1 MTAGAALVLD
11 IVGIGAWSAAHR
23 GWPAL
28 VAACAGETFVASP
41 ATARPA
47 PDLLPPAER
56 RRAPDGVAV
65 ALEVASEAVAMARSS
80 STLAPVIDRTML
92 ASVFTSAHGDLAIV
106 DYLCATLASDP
117 TALSPTRFH
126 LSVHNAAAGH
136 WSIAAADRAPST
148 ALAAGDDSFALGLLE
163 AATMAI
169 AERRAV
175 LLVAF
180 DTPAVGLLAHA
191 TQSTALFGFA
201 LVLRPGV
208 RRGHDGAVED
218 EGVGDGIIDDG
229 VIDDGV
235 MDDGVM
241 DDRAADHEGSE
252 HEVSD
257 HEVSDHEDS
266 HHQGSHHEVGEEVIA
281 RLTLSITSE
290 SVTMPLPVRSAL
302 APLARSSA
310 AARAL
315 ALAEA
320 LAIDGRTEVRYPLGD
335 ALGLAVAI
343 ERNITHDNRTC
354 GQTIE

>member
-1 MTAGAALVLD
+1 MSVDAMVVD
-11 IVGIGAWSAAHR
+11 VVGIGAWSTTHH

-28 VAACAGETFVASP
+28 VAAFAGEKFAASP
-41 ATARPA
+41 ATMRPA
-47 PDLLPPAER
+47 PLLLPAAER

-80 STLAPVIDRTML
+80 STSSQGIDPHTL

-106 DYLCATLASDP
+106 DYLCTTLASDP

-136 WSIAAADRAPST
+136 WSIAADDRAPST

-163 AATMAI
+163 AATMAS

-191 TQSTALFGFA
+191 THGTALFGFA
-201 LVLRPGV
+201 LVLRPGD
-208 RRGHDGAVED
+208 RRASDEAVED
-218 EGVGDGIIDDG
+218 EGGDDG
-229 VIDDGV
+229 VVDE
-235 MDDGVM
+235 
-241 DDRAADHEGSE
+241 RAGDHEVSKRDVSDSQ
-252 HEVSD
+252 VSD
-257 HEVSDHEDS
+257 HELGED
-266 HHQGSHHEVGEEVIA
+266 VIT
-281 RLTLSITSE
+281 RLTLSITSA

-302 APLARSSA
+302 QPLARSSA

-320 LAIDGRTEVRYPLGD
+320 LTVDGRTEVRYPLGD
-335 ALGLAVAI
+335 ALALAIAI
-343 ERNITHDNRTC
+343 ERNIPYDNRT
-354 GQTIE
+354 GDEAIE